1 MDTKIQPITGRPK
14 PPNAGKG
21 RRKGVPNKMTQSAK
35 EAFQQAFDSL
45 GGAKNLATWAR
56 DNETEFYKIY
66 SRLIPVE
73 QRLADPNGEPLQIA
87 VEFVSARPSPL
98 S

>member
-1 MDTKIQPITGRPK
+1 MDSKVEPSGGKRK

-21 RRKGVPNKMTQSAK
+21 RKKGVPNKITQSAK
-35 EAFQQAFDSL
+35 EAFQAAFDSI

-73 QRLADPNGEPLQIA
+73 QRLADPNGDPIKIA
-87 VEFVSARPSPL
+87 VEFVSARPSTL